1 MTSFTRVAASILLVA
16 FALAASPA
24 WGAPRR
30 VIIDADPG
38 QDDAV
43 AILMALRSPDLQ
55 IEAITAVLGNVPL
68 DLTLKNALKLVEL
81 GERIDIPVA
90 AGAGTPLVRKPVTA
104 TYVHGADGF
113 GGVVFPE
120 PRVKPV
126 ATPAADLIRQIVRKY
141 PGEVSIIAIGPL
153 TNVATV
159 IRQDP
164 GIVRLLDEVVIM
176 GGALGAGNIT
186 PAAEFNVY
194 VDPEAARIVFHSGV
208 KLTMVGMDPVR
219 KGTFTEA
226 QLQQLQ
232 ASGKKAA
239 DAVARIILPT
249 LARNRAQGIDR
260 PRLLPDPM
268 AIAAFLDP
276 SIFTMEKVF
285 VDVETSGELTAG
297 MTVAYRAAPLRRSA
311 PRFSDPDNAFMISE
325 TFTPNCRA
333 AADVD
338 LDRFLKLT
346 MDLLLR

>member
-1 MTSFTRVAASILLVA
+1 MTSPARSLLLLPVAWL
-16 FALAASPA
+16 ALPLAVMA
-24 WGAPRR
+24 GPRR

-43 AILMALRSPDLQ
+43 AILMAMRSPDLQ

-68 DLTLKNALKLVEL
+68 DLTLENALKLVEI
-81 GERIDIPVA
+81 GERPEIPVA
-90 AGAGTPLVRKPVTA
+90 AGARTPLVRRAVTA

-120 PRVKPV
+120 PKVKPV
-126 ATPAADLIRQIVRKY
+126 ATPAADLIRQIIRKY
-141 PGEVSIIAIGPL
+141 PKQVSIIAIGPL

-159 IRQDP
+159 LRQDP
-164 GIVRLLDEVVIM
+164 GIVPLIDEVVIM

-219 KGTFTEA
+219 KGTFTET
-226 QLQQLQ
+226 QLKELQ
-232 ASGKKAA
+232 ASGKRAA

-249 LARNRAQGIDR
+249 LARNRAQGLDR

-276 SIFTMEKVF
+276 TLFKMEKVF

-297 MTVAYRAAPLRRSA
+297 MTVAYRGAPLRRSA
-311 PRFSDPDNAFMISE
+311 PLMGYPDSAFMISE
-325 TFTPNCRA
+325 TFTPNCQA